1 MIELGMID
9 ETFLIHGLFLYIR
22 DIFHDDICCG
32 KYRFF
37 RIEVVIMRL
46 KTTYKSYKY
55 WSIIV
60 CVFLSCFVGTGY
72 FSWFLMDM
80 FVSFRFVCPYQVI

>member
-22 DIFHDDICCG
+22 DIFHDSVCCG

-37 RIEVVIMRL
+37 LELRWL
-46 KTTYKSYKY
+46 
-55 WSIIV
+55 
-60 CVFLSCFVGTGY
+60 
-72 FSWFLMDM
+72 
-80 FVSFRFVCPYQVI
+80 